1 MNKTVILNKYKN
13 INGRKKLLGLK
24 DGGVVIGTEVDEENK
39 LYYIIEKNGKLL
51 LKRAK
56 GQKVSEIVWHRDS
69 IKVTV
74 PII

>member
-13 INGRKKLLGLK
+13 INGSKKLLGLK